1 MTAMTTTN
9 PIEYDLELTDV
20 SGVDYKARNAHL
32 ITLLRQRDTDP
43 AYANAPVLDTYSRLS
58 RLVALKGTPE
68 AIREREK
75 IDRQDFDCL
84 TYLVRMHA
92 RLGLTLRDPGRSA
105 WKKDGR
111 RPGFVTLLARLDG
124 GLTQGVVAWHLDR
137 LMRQPWDLEQL
148 IHYAEDR
155 RRRYTVATCYG
166 EYDITSED
174 GAFKA
179 RIEVAVAKR
188 ESDAKSRRLRNM
200 ASLRR
205 EHGEGDGDMDV
216 FGHSYRCDR
225 FPVTV
230 EELERE
236 QDAIRWGVDE
246 VLSGGSW
253 CSVAREWNRR
263 GLTTRQ
269 GHRWTP
275 AKVSMSLCKPRH
287 AGLLSF
293 DGKVVHTSRK
303 GASVIIERAQ
313 YDALMALCAG
323 RQTGKRGR
331 PKDSTTGQYV
341 LTSIAR
347 CGQCGTGMHGE
358 TDTHRTYNVIPGWES
373 WTGQAMR
380 AYRCPVHGCNHN
392 ATDARALEE
401 FVRSAVVDK
410 LSDPRNASAV
420 ARKSAALAKVDA
432 KIATAEAK
440 IAEARHRLGT
450 VEGFTFEDFD
460 GITGPLKAQ
469 VAKDAKEREALIAK
483 GAGRVAT
490 VADRAEV
497 ERMWACGD
505 VAVRRTMVLAAL
517 PFGVDVHKADRS
529 RRTIGQAV
537 WIRYALRDVA
547 PDKPIRV

>member
-1 MTAMTTTN
+1 MTTTTGTD
-9 PIEYDLELTDV
+9 YDLELTGIN
-20 SGVDYKARNAHL
+20 GVDYKARNADL
-32 ITLLRQRDTDP
+32 IALLRQRDTDP
-43 AYANAPVLDTYSRLS
+43 AYADAPIVDTYSRLS
-58 RLVALKGTPE
+58 RLVALKDTPE
-68 AIREREK
+68 AVLEREK

-84 TYLVRMHA
+84 THLVRMRA
-92 RLGLTLRDPGRSA
+92 RLGLTLTDPGRSA
-105 WKKDGR
+105 WKKEGR

-124 GLTQGVVAWHLDR
+124 GVTQGVVAWHLDR

-166 EYDITSED
+166 EYDLTSED

-188 ESDAKSRRLRNM
+188 ESDAKSRRLRNKAM
-200 ASLRR
+200 LRR
-205 EHGEGDGDMDV
+205 EHGSGDGDADV
-216 FGHSYRCDR
+216 FGHTYPTDR
-225 FPVTV
+225 FPVTA
-230 EELERE
+230 EDLERE

-253 CSVAREWNRR
+253 CSVAREWNQR
-263 GLTTRQ
+263 GLTTRR

-275 AKVSMSLCKPRH
+275 AKVSMALCKPRH
-287 AGLLSF
+287 AGLLTF
-293 DGKVVHTSRK
+293 DGKVVHTSRR

-313 YDALMALCAG
+313 YNALMALCAG
-323 RQTGKRGR
+323 RQTGRRGR
-331 PKDSTTGQYV
+331 PKDSTTGLYA

-358 TDTHRTYNVIPGWES
+358 TDTHRTYTAAPGWES
-373 WTGQAMR
+373 WTGQPMR
-380 AYRCPVHGCNHN
+380 VYRCPVHGCNRN
-392 ATDARALEE
+392 VTDARALEE
-401 FVRSAVVDK
+401 YVRLAVVDT

-432 KIATAEAK
+432 KLATAEAK
-440 IAEARHRLGT
+440 IAEARRRLAT

-460 GITGPLKAQ
+460 AITGPLKLQ
-469 VAKDAKEREALIAK
+469 VSTYAIERDALIAK

-490 VADRAEV
+490 VADRVEV
-497 ERMWACGD
+497 ERMWDHGD
-505 VAVRRTMVLAAL
+505 VAARRAMVLAAL
-517 PFGVDVHKADRS
+517 PFGVDVNKADRS
-529 RRTIGQAV
+529 KRTIGRAV
-537 WIRYALRDVA
+537 WVRYALRDVA